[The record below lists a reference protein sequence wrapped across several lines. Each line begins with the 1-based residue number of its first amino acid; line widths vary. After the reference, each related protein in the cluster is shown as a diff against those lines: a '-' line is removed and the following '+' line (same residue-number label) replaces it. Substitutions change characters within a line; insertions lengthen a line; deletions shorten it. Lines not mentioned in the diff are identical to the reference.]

1 MSRVFKIF
9 EEFKNG
15 EYVHLEDLKF
25 MNDHI
30 CGNLNNW
37 ISNYR
42 FWYNMYSY
50 SSKAYIV
57 CQWRQSKGLP
67 LIAEWGEAV
76 CGKDLVD
83 FLKILS
89 IKIVAV
95 GVCIINSFF
104 YYFL

>member
-1 MSRVFKIF
+1 
-9 EEFKNG
+9 
-15 EYVHLEDLKF
+15 

-37 ISNYR
+37 TSNYR

-57 CQWRQSKGLP
+57 CWWRQSKGLP
-67 LIAEWGEAV
+67 FIAKWVEAV

-83 FLKILS
+83 FFKDFKHKNCNCGS
-89 IKIVAV
+89 V
-95 GVCIINSFF
+95 
-104 YYFL
+104 YYK